1 MSYILNALRKSEQ
14 ERQAQETVHLESAIL
29 ETQPQHNSRISWPVI
44 MLIAVNVLVLIFFIF
59 LNPQKQPATSSTS
72 AKKTSP
78 TSLATPVGSKNPKT
92 IRKTERPQPIAAKI
106 EQPKIKT
113 SPTPNQHVSISKMLK
128 QQRPVKKPLPKPAI
142 ENVAVATN
150 PSKPTTSLPMQVETT
165 VTADR
170 PPAQVRKPNTSRKL
184 PFLREMPSTFRRNI
198 PNVNINVFVYAKDPD
213 ERFVIINM
221 KKYRTGQKIADEL
234 EVAEIKSD
242 SLVLRHN
249 NITFQ
254 IKRP

>member
-14 ERQAQETVHLESAIL
+14 ERQAQEPVHLESAIL
-29 ETQPQHNSRISWPVI
+29 KTQPQHNSRISWPVI

-59 LNPQKQPATSSTS
+59 LNPQKQPATSSTT
-72 AKKTSP
+72 AKKSP
-78 TSLATPVGSKNPKT
+78 SPSLATTKPINPKT
-92 IRKTERPQPIAAKI
+92 IPKTKQPKPIAAKI

-128 QQRPVKKPLPKPAI
+128 QHRPVRKPAPKPVI
-142 ENVAVATN
+142 ENTVVTT
-150 PSKPTTSLPMQVETT
+150 KPTTSLPMQVENT

-170 PPAQVRKPNTSRKL
+170 PPAQVRKPNTKRKV

-213 ERFVIINM
+213 ERFVIIDM
-221 KKYRTGQKIADEL
+221 KKYRTGQIIADEL
-234 EVAEIKSD
+234 EVVEIKSD